1 MGFLIALNEHQ
12 PKVKESVM
20 MFSNST
26 RRAATSVTGA
36 LLIALGAAAF
46 AANPP
51 ASAGPTPTKAMREK
65 MAVLHEQ
72 MAACLRSDKSLSD
85 CRAEMQK
92 SCHDMMGNQGCNMM
106 GMGGRKGM
114 GQGMP
119 GHMMSNPPSSSSPPK

>member
-1 MGFLIALNEHQ
+1 
-12 PKVKESVM
+12 M
-20 MFSNST
+20 MSSNST

-51 ASAGPTPTKAMREK
+51 SAGPTPTKAMREK
-65 MAVLHEQ
+65 

-85 CRAEMQK
+85 CRAQMQK
-92 SCHDMMGNQGCNMM
+92 SCHDMMGNQGCSMMM

-114 GQGMP
+114 GQRMH
-119 GHMMSNPPSSSSPPK
+119 GHMMSNPPSSSSAPK

>member
-1 MGFLIALNEHQ
+1 
-12 PKVKESVM
+12 M
-20 MFSNST
+20 MFSQST
-26 RRAATSVTGA
+26 RRAATSVTGV

-51 ASAGPTPTKAMREK
+51 ASAGPTPTRAMREK

-72 MAACLRSDKSLSD
+72 MAACLRSDKPVSD
-85 CRAEMQK
+85 CRAQMQK
-92 SCHDMMGNQGCNMM
+92 SCHDMMGKQGCSMM

-114 GQGMP
+114 GQRMH